1 MSTDTKEF
9 RQQAGEAYE
18 EWKYRVIFA
27 KAKKKCSLS
36 WDEISDMLN
45 LGCRGDYLR
54 KIAYGVKKYADF
66 LDARKEDARESG
78 RYDDELTELENKTF
92 AMQREKMRMQDQKR
106 ELNKL
111 LRDWARAEHIQEE
124 IHKAVKNLAKMKPL
138 NVKPHKPD
146 GWETTEAAL
155 LLSDWHKGMVTDN
168 RNNKFNDA
176 VFQQRIEKLVEQT
189 IEHGRRQKVGSLHV
203 FCLGDLVN
211 GLIHVTTRIN
221 NEENV
226 VKQTMQVAE
235 TLSEIIGRLSEEFDK
250 VNLYWSRGNHDRV
263 TPDKKESL
271 TKESF
276 FDFIP
281 WYLESRLEGIPNIDF
296 VDSNLDDEVIHA
308 NIKGSEIFAVHGHRD
323 KLDSVIQNLSL
334 IYHIFPDYVFMG
346 HYHHTEEKEIQ
357 GAEAIINGS
366 LCGADD
372 YAVSLRRT
380 TKPSQKLIIF
390 DENGRLCTY
399 NLRL

>member
-1 MSTDTKEF
+1 MENKLDEF
-9 RQQAGEAYE
+9 NQQAGESYE

-27 KAKKKCSLS
+27 KVEKKCKLS
-36 WDEISDMLN
+36 WGEICCLLN
-45 LGCRGDYLR
+45 LECGGDYLR

-66 LDARKEDARESG
+66 LASREDEAYESG
-78 RYDDELTELENKTF
+78 RLCDELTELENKTF

-124 IHKAVKNLAKMKPL
+124 MAKAVHKMAKLKPL
-138 NVKPHKPD
+138 NFQPREYE
-146 GWETTEAAL
+146 GWPKAAAL

-168 RNNKFNDA
+168 HNNTFNDA
-176 VFQQRIEKLVEQT
+176 VFRQRIESLVEQV
-189 IEHGRRQKVGSLHV
+189 IEYGKQQHVGTLHV

-221 NEENV
+221 NEEDV
-226 VKQTMQVAE
+226 IKQTMQVGE
-235 TLSEIIGRLSEEFDK
+235 TLSEIIGAFSEHFDK
-250 VNLYWSRGNHDRV
+250 INLYWSRGNHDRV

-281 WYLESRLEGIPNIDF
+281 WYLASRLEDVENVEFVKNNID
-296 VDSNLDDEVIHA
+296 DEIIHA
-308 NIKGSEIFAVHGHRD
+308 SIMGKEIFAVHGHRD
-323 KLDSVIQNLSL
+323 KLGSAIQNLSL
-334 IYHIFPDYVFMG
+334 MYHIFPDFIFMG
-346 HYHHTEEKEIQ
+346 HFHHAAEKEIQ
-357 GAEAIINGS
+357 GAEVVVNGS
-366 LCGADD
+366 LCGTDD

-380 TKPSQKLIIF
+380 SKPSQKFIIF
-390 DENGRLCTY
+390 DEDGRLCTY

>member
-1 MSTDTKEF
+1 MSKDLTEF
-9 RQQAGEAYE
+9 NQQAGEAYE

-27 KAKKKCSLS
+27 KVEKKCKLS
-36 WDEISDMLN
+36 WGEICHLLN
-45 LGCRGDYLR
+45 LECGGDYLR

-66 LDARKEDARESG
+66 LAARKEEAH
-78 RYDDELTELENKTF
+78 DDWRDEDTLTELENKEF

-124 IHKAVKNLAKMKPL
+124 MRKAVLQMAKLKPL
-138 NVKPHKPD
+138 NFQPRTPD
-146 GWETTEAAL
+146 GCTNEAAL
-155 LLSDWHKGMVTDN
+155 LLSDWHKGMVTSN
-168 RNNKFNDA
+168 RNNTFNDA
-176 VFQQRIEKLVEQT
+176 VFRERIESLVNEVVKRGHEQN
-189 IEHGRRQKVGSLHV
+189 VGSLHV

-226 VKQTMQVAE
+226 IKQTMQVAE
-235 TLSEIIGRLSEEFDK
+235 TLSEIIGVFSEEFDK

-281 WYLESRLEGIPNIDF
+281 WYLESRLEGIENVEF
-296 VDSNLDDEVIHA
+296 VDSNIDDEIIHA
-308 NIKGSEIFAVHGHRD
+308 NIMGNDIFAVHGHRD
-323 KLDSVIQNLSL
+323 KLNTAIQNLSL
-334 IYHIFPDYVFMG
+334 MYRIFPDYVFMG
-346 HYHHTEEKEIQ
+346 HFHHTAEKEIQ
-357 GAEAIINGS
+357 GAEVIVNGS
-366 LCGADD
+366 LCGTDD

-380 TKPSQKLIIF
+380 AKPSQKLIIF
-390 DENGRLCTY
+390 DEGGRLCTY